1 MFVGIFMV
9 EILGV
14 DGVVVGM
21 AQSVG
26 VIRWG
31 VGG

>member
-1 MFVGIFMV
+1 MFVRIFMV
-9 EILGV
+9 GTLGI
-14 DGVVVGM
+14 DCGVVGV

>member
-1 MFVGIFMV
+1 MFVGFFYGGS
-9 EILGV
+9 LGV
-14 DGVVVGM
+14 NGGVVGV

-31 VGG
+31 VGK

>member
-1 MFVGIFMV
+1 MFVKFFYGGG
-9 EILGV
+9 LGV
-14 DGVVVGM
+14 DDGVGGVV
-21 AQSVG
+21 QSVG

>member
-9 EILGV
+9 VVLWV
-14 DGVVVGM
+14 DGGVVGVV
-21 AQSVG
+21 QSVG

>member
-1 MFVGIFMV
+1 MVVGIFMV
-9 EILGV
+9 EILWV
-14 DGVVVGM
+14 DDGVVGV